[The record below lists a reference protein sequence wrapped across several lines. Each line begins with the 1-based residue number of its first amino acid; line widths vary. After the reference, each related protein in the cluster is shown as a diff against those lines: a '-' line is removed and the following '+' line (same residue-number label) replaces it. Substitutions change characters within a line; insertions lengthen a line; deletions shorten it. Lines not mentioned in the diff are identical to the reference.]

1 MKNYLSLVK
10 FSHTVFALPFA
21 MIGFTLGV
29 AFIKSQE
36 FGVSNKFLSLPDSSS
51 DFLYSYQ
58 LGDGIVQRFNLSF
71 LNSHPMIFK
80 FILVIIC
87 MITARNAAMAFNR
100 YIDRKYDEK
109 NPRTAIREIPS
120 GIITPKNAVLFIL
133 INCALFIVTTF
144 FINKL
149 CFYLSPIA
157 LAVVLGYSL
166 TKRFTFLCHLI
177 LGIGLGLAP
186 IGAFLAVTG
195 KFEILPLFF
204 SFAVFFWVSGF
215 DIIYA
220 LQDEQ
225 FDKENNLYSIPAYF
239 GQNKAK
245 WISRFLHVCSF
256 LCLLG
261 AGIYGNFIF
270 IYWLGFV
277 VFSGL
282 LVYQHSLVIRFGLQ
296 KIDLAFFTTN
306 GIASVLFG
314 VCVITEIIMHF

>member
-21 MIGFTLGV
+21 MIGFTLG
-29 AFIKSQE
+29 ISIWYKLSQY
-36 FGVSNKFLSLPDSSS
+36 SSDSS
-51 DFLYSYQ
+51 Q
-58 LGDGIVQRFNLSF
+58 LINGKDLLI
-71 LNSHPMIFK
+71 K
-80 FILVIIC
+80 FILVLIC
-87 MITARNAAMAFNR
+87 MVSARNAAMAFNR

-109 NPRTAIREIPS
+109 NPRTAIREIPA
-120 GIITPKNAVLFIL
+120 GIITPKNALTFIIINCVLFIT
-133 INCALFIVTTF
+133 ATY
-144 FINKL
+144 FINQL
-149 CFYLSPIA
+149 CFFLSPVA

-166 TKRFTFLCHLI
+166 TKRFTFLCHMI
-177 LGIGLGLAP
+177 LGVGLGLAP

-195 KFEILPLFF
+195 RFEALPLFF

-225 FDKENNLYSIPAYF
+225 FDKENKLYSIPSYF

-245 WISRFLHVCSF
+245 WISRFLHICSY
-256 LCLLG
+256 LCLLAAFFVG
-261 AGIYGNFIF
+261 HFGVIYL
-270 IYWLGFV
+270 LGLT
-277 VFSGL
+277 VFTGL
-282 LVYQHSLVIRFGLQ
+282 LIYQHSLVIRFGLQ

-314 VCVITEIIMHF
+314 LCVITDIIMHF